1 MKKFNLHLFVVSSL
15 IIGLLACFCLNAGP
29 VYRGYL
35 VLLILNALLF
45 GLLLVWKSRANR
57 DE

>member
-1 MKKFNLHLFVVSSL
+1 MKKFNLHIFVVCSL

-35 VLLILNALLF
+35 LLLIATALLF
-45 GLLLVWKSRANR
+45 GLLLVLKSRANG